1 MEATLKNLS
10 KVGVRIA
17 DPRDLTLLNANPD
30 DPLIDVMATASA
42 LFESELSDSSMH
54 YDILTIDISRSPAL
68 LGLCTPGRVSRAGQR
83 IP

>member
-30 DPLIDVMATASA
+30 DPLIDVMASASA
-42 LFESELSDSSMH
+42 LFESELRASPILRDM
-54 YDILTIDISRSPAL
+54 LTIGISCSPAVL
-68 LGLCTPGRVSRAGQR
+68 RLRAPSRV
-83 IP
+83 P

>member
-30 DPLIDVMATASA
+30 DPLIDVMASASA
-42 LFESELSDSSMH
+42 LFESEL
-54 YDILTIDISRSPAL
+54 
-68 LGLCTPGRVSRAGQR
+68 
-83 IP
+83 